1 VLTANGP
8 RHLRQRKLLLPPFH
22 GEAIERYV
30 AAIRDIADREIDG
43 WPLDTPVPLAPLM
56 QAIMLDVI
64 ASGILGIDGQPRP
77 GPRNTGWCRRSSASL
92 LSPPPDRQAD

>member
-1 VLTANGP
+1 MVRDICASASFCC
-8 RHLRQRKLLLPPFH
+8 RRFH

-77 GPRNTGWCRRSSASL
+77 GTPEHGLGADDQARHCSL
-92 LSPPPDRQAD
+92 HHPDRQAD